1 MFHEQVVNIGMGQ
14 TILKSAELFPQ
25 HPALRFEGGLQTY
38 ADLSD
43 RIRKLAAIFI
53 ELGVS
58 RGDRV
63 GYMGLNHPCFLEAV
77 YACSC
82 IGAIFVPLNFRLT
95 PAEAGFIIGD
105 SGIQIMLADDA
116 CTTILDKQKQD
127 LSVQHYLSIESDRSG
142 WESLENL
149 MAVATPVKT
158 VAPIETDDVA
168 LIMYTSGTTG
178 LPKGAMLTHGNIFW
192 NTVNVSLLE
201 ESMVGASL
209 TCAPLFHIG
218 GLNVTTHISL
228 VRGVA
233 VVLHRS
239 FDAGAVLHDIEKY
252 QVSTMFGAPTMFT
265 MMSQHE
271 AFAGTDFSTVIS
283 FNVGSAPV
291 PLPLLNIYADRGV
304 TFCQGYG
311 LTETSPYVTVLGSKY
326 AKSKIGSAGQSLMF
340 TSVRIV
346 DSDGQT
352 LANGKRGEIWIKGP
366 NVMKGYWNR
375 PEATAEAVDENGW
388 FHSGDVGYFDGDNFL
403 FICDRIKD
411 MVISGG
417 ENIYPAEV
425 ESVLFEHHAIAEV
438 AIIGVPDD
446 KWGELLVAVAVLH
459 PGATLALDELQSFV
473 GKTLARYKL
482 PRKLHIVD
490 TLPRNPA
497 GKVQKFILKEQMS
510 TLT

>member
-1 MFHEQVVNIGMGQ
+1 MFHKQVVNIGMGQ
-14 TILKSAELFPQ
+14 TILKSAELFSQ
-25 HPALRFEGGLQTY
+25 DPALRFEGKVQTY

-43 RIRKLAAIFI
+43 RIRKLAAVLSQ
-53 ELGVS
+53 LGVS

-82 IGAIFVPLNFRLT
+82 LGAIFVPLNFRLT
-95 PAEAGFIIGD
+95 PSEAGFIIDD
-105 SGIQIMLADDA
+105 SGIQIVLAGDA
-116 CTTILDKQKQD
+116 CTAILDKQKQE
-127 LSVQHYLSIESDRSG
+127 LSVQHYLAIESDRPG
-142 WESLENL
+142 WQSLENL
-149 MAVATPVKT
+149 LATA
-158 VAPIETDDVA
+158 APIETVAAIEADDVA

-271 AFAGTDFSTVIS
+271 AFASTDFSSVIS

-291 PLPLLNIYADRGV
+291 PLPLLNIYASRGV

-311 LTETSPYVTVLGSKY
+311 LTETSPYVTVLGSKF
-326 AKSKIGSAGQSLMF
+326 ATSKIGSAGQSLMF

-346 DSDGQT
+346 DGRGQT
-352 LANGKRGEIWIKGP
+352 VANGERGEIWIKGP

-375 PEATAEAVDENGW
+375 PEATAEAVDEDGW
-388 FHSGDVGYFDGDNFL
+388 FHSGDVGYFDDDNFL

-425 ESVLFEHHAIAEV
+425 ESVLFEHSAIAEV
-438 AIIGVPDD
+438 AVIGVPDD
-446 KWGELLVAVAVLH
+446 KWGELLVAVVVLH
-459 PGATLALDELQSFV
+459 EGTTLDLEELQGFV
-473 GKTLARYKL
+473 GGKLARYKL
-482 PRKLHIVD
+482 PRKLHLVD
-490 TLPRNPA
+490 ALPRNPA
-497 GKVQKFILKEQMS
+497 GKVQKFILKQQM
-510 TLT
+510 TEAV

>member
-1 MFHEQVVNIGMGQ
+1 MLHEQVVNIGMGQ
-14 TILKSAELFPQ
+14 TILKSAELFPED
-25 HPALRFEGGLQTY
+25 PALRFEGKLQTY
-38 ADLSD
+38 AELSN
-43 RIRKLAAIFI
+43 RVRKLAAALLD
-53 ELGVS
+53 LGVS

-95 PAEAGFIIGD
+95 PSEAGFIIGD

-116 CTTILDKQKQD
+116 CSGILDKQKQELSCERY
-127 LSVQHYLSIESDRSG
+127 LSVESDRPG
-142 WESLENL
+142 WESLEHL
-149 MAVATPVKT
+149 LASATPIET
-158 VAPIETDDVA
+158 VEAIETDDVA

-228 VRGVA
+228 IRGVA

-265 MMSQHE
+265 MMSQHQ
-271 AFAGTDFSTVIS
+271 AFADTDFSSVIS

-291 PLPLLNIYADRGV
+291 PLALLNIYASRGV

-311 LTETSPYVTVLGSKY
+311 LTETSPYVTVLGSKF
-326 AKSKIGSAGQSLMF
+326 ATSKIGSAGQSLMF

-346 DSDGQT
+346 DGHGQT
-352 LANGKRGEIWIKGP
+352 VANGERGEIWIKGP

-375 PEATAEAVDENGW
+375 SDATAEAIDKDGW
-388 FHSGDVGYFDGDNFL
+388 FHSGDVGYFDKDNFL

-425 ESVLFEHHAIAEV
+425 ESVLFEHSAIAEV
-438 AIIGVPDD
+438 AVIGAPDD
-446 KWGELLVAVAVLH
+446 KWGELLVAFVVLH
-459 PGATLALDELQSFV
+459 GGTSLALEELQAFV

-482 PRKLHIVD
+482 PRRLHIVD
-490 TLPRNPA
+490 ALPRNPA
-497 GKVQKFILKEQMS
+497 GKVQKFILKEQIS
-510 TLT
+510 KLS

>member
-1 MFHEQVVNIGMGQ
+1 MLHEQVVNIGMGQ

-25 HPALRFEGGLQTY
+25 QPALRFEGKLQTY
-38 ADLSD
+38 AELSD
-43 RIRKLAAIFI
+43 RIRKLAAILI

-82 IGAIFVPLNFRLT
+82 LGAIFVPLNFRLT
-95 PAEAGFIIGD
+95 PSEAGFIIGD

-116 CTTILDKQKQD
+116 CTPILDQQKQD
-127 LSVQHYLSIESDRSG
+127 LSVQHYLSIESDRPD
-142 WESLENL
+142 WQSLENL
-149 MAVATPVKT
+149 LATAVPNET
-158 VAPIETDDVA
+158 VAPIENDDVA

-201 ESMVGASL
+201 ESMVGTSL

-271 AFAGTDFSTVIS
+271 AFEGTDFSSVIS

-291 PLPLLNIYADRGV
+291 PLPLLNIYASRGV

-311 LTETSPYVTVLGSKY
+311 LTETSPYVTVLGSKF
-326 AKSKIGSAGQSLMF
+326 ATSKIGSAGQSLMF

-346 DSDGQT
+346 DGSGHT
-352 LANGKRGEIWIKGP
+352 LANGERGEIWIKGP

-375 PEATAEAVDENGW
+375 PQATAEAVDQDGW
-388 FHSGDVGYFDGDNFL
+388 FHSGDVGYFDEDNFL

-425 ESVLFEHHAIAEV
+425 ESVLFEHSAIAEV
-438 AIIGVPDD
+438 AVIGVPND
-446 KWGELLVAVAVLH
+446 KWGELLVAVVVLH
-459 PGATLALDELQSFV
+459 AGTSLTLEQLQEFV
-473 GKTLARYKL
+473 GGKLARYKL
-482 PRKLHIVD
+482 PRKLHLVD
-490 TLPRNPA
+490 ALPRNPA

-510 TLT
+510 EKG

>member
-1 MFHEQVVNIGMGQ
+1 MVQEQVVNIGMGQ
-14 TILKSAELFPQ
+14 TILKSAELSPQ
-25 HPALRFEGGLQTY
+25 EPALIFEGKVHSFS
-38 ADLSD
+38 DLSN
-43 RIRKLAAIFI
+43 RIRKISTALLEMGI
-53 ELGVS
+53 S

-95 PAEAGFIIGD
+95 PSEAGFIIED
-105 SGIQIMLADDA
+105 AGIKIMLADDA
-116 CTTILDKQKQD
+116 CTPIIEQQKED
-127 LSVQHYLSIESDRSG
+127 LSCLRYISVESCSPD
-142 WESLENL
+142 WEFLEDL
-149 MAVATPVKT
+149 LEDTAPIAT
-158 VAPIETDDVA
+158 VAPIENDDVA

-192 NTVNVSLLE
+192 NTMNVSLLE
-201 ESMVGASL
+201 ETMVGASL

-239 FDAGAVLHDIEKY
+239 FDAGDVLRDIEKY
-252 QVSTMFGAPTMFT
+252 KISTMFGAPTMFT

-271 AFAGTDFSTVIS
+271 NFNSTDFSSVIS

-291 PLPLLNIYADRGV
+291 PLPLLNIYAGRGV

-311 LTETSPYVTVLGSKY
+311 LTETSPYVTVLGSKF
-326 AKSKIGSAGQSLMF
+326 ATSKIGSAGQNLMF
-340 TSVRIV
+340 TTVRIV
-346 DSDGQT
+346 D
-352 LANGKRGEIWIKGP
+352 GKDQSLPAGERGEICVKGP

-375 PEATAEAVDENGW
+375 PEATTEAIDQNGW
-388 FHSGDVGYFDGDNFL
+388 FHTGDVGYFDEDNFL

-425 ESVLFEHHAIAEV
+425 ESVLFEHRAIAEV
-438 AIIGVPDD
+438 AAIGLPDD
-446 KWGELLVAVAVLH
+446 KWGELLVAVVVLH
-459 PGATLALDELQSFV
+459 PGTSLELEQLHDFV
-473 GKTLARYKL
+473 GSKLARYKL

-490 TLPRNPA
+490 ALPRNPA
-497 GKVQKFILKEQMS
+497 GKVQKFILKEQMAK
-510 TLT
+510 LM

>member
-14 TILKSAELFPQ
+14 TILKSAALFPQ
-25 HPALRFEGGLQTY
+25 QPALRFEGELQTY

-43 RIRKLAAIFI
+43 RIRKLAAILI
-53 ELGVS
+53 ELGVR

-63 GYMGLNHPCFLEAV
+63 GYMGLNHPTFLEAV

-95 PAEAGFIIGD
+95 SSEASFIVGD

-116 CTTILDKQKQD
+116 CTEILDEQKQD
-127 LSVQHYLSIESDRSG
+127 VSVQHYLSIESDRPG
-142 WESLENL
+142 WASLENL
-149 MAVATPVKT
+149 MAVATPVET
-158 VAPIETDDVA
+158 VAPIENDDVA

-218 GLNVTTHISL
+218 GLNVTTHTSL

-271 AFAGTDFSTVIS
+271 AFDRTDFSSVIS

-291 PLPLLNIYADRGV
+291 PLPLLNIYASRGV

-311 LTETSPYVTVLGSKY
+311 LTETSPYVTVLGSKF
-326 AKSKIGSAGQSLMF
+326 ATSKIGSAGQSLMF

-346 DSDGQT
+346 DGNGQT
-352 LANGKRGEIWIKGP
+352 LANGERGEIWIKGP

-375 PEATAEAVDENGW
+375 PQATAEAVDKDGW
-388 FHSGDVGYFDGDNFL
+388 FHSGDVGYFDEDNFL

-425 ESVLFEHHAIAEV
+425 ESVLFEHSAIAEV
-438 AIIGVPDD
+438 AVIGVPDD
-446 KWGELLVAVAVLH
+446 KWGELLVAVVVLH
-459 PGATLALDELQSFV
+459 ADTTLTLEDLQDFV
-473 GKTLARYKL
+473 GKELARYKL
-482 PRKLHIVD
+482 PRKLHRVD
-490 TLPRNPA
+490 ALPRNPA

-510 TLT
+510 KLT

>member
-1 MFHEQVVNIGMGQ
+1 MFHKQVVNIGMGQ
-14 TILKSAELFPQ
+14 TILKSAELFSQ
-25 HPALRFEGGLQTY
+25 DPALRFEGKVQTY

-43 RIRKLAAIFI
+43 RIRKLAAVLSQ
-53 ELGVS
+53 LGVS

-82 IGAIFVPLNFRLT
+82 LGAIFVPLNFRLT
-95 PAEAGFIIGD
+95 PSEAGFIIDD

-116 CTTILDKQKQD
+116 CTAILDKQKQE
-127 LSVQHYLSIESDRSG
+127 LSVQHYLAIESDRPG
-142 WESLENL
+142 WQSLENL
-149 MAVATPVKT
+149 LATA
-158 VAPIETDDVA
+158 APIETVAAIEADDVA

-201 ESMVGASL
+201 ESMVGTSL

-271 AFAGTDFSTVIS
+271 AFASTDFSSVIS

-291 PLPLLNIYADRGV
+291 PLPLLNIYASRGV

-311 LTETSPYVTVLGSKY
+311 LTETSPYVTVLGSKF
-326 AKSKIGSAGQSLMF
+326 ATSKIGSAGQSLMF

-346 DSDGQT
+346 DGRGQT
-352 LANGKRGEIWIKGP
+352 VANGERGEIWIKGP

-375 PEATAEAVDENGW
+375 PEATAEAVDEDGW
-388 FHSGDVGYFDGDNFL
+388 FHSGDVGYFDDDNFL

-425 ESVLFEHHAIAEV
+425 ESILYGHSSVVEV
-438 AIIGVPDD
+438 AVIGLPDE
-446 KWGELLVAVAVLH
+446 KWGEAVTAVAVLKQD
-459 PGATLALDELQSFV
+459 ATLDLEELREFASQS
-473 GKTLARYKL
+473 LAKYKL
-482 PRKLHIVD
+482 PSRLYFLD
-490 TLPRNPA
+490 ELPRNPA
-497 GKVQKFILKEQMS
+497 GKVQKFKIKDELVG
-510 TLT
+510 